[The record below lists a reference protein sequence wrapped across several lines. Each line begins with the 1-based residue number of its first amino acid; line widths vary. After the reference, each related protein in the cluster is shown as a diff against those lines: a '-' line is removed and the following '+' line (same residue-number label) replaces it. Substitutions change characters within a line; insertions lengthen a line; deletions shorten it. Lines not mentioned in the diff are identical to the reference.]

1 MNVIGALSYIKS
13 PVQEN
18 PEMMNEDQIKD
29 YCEEALE
36 ITDRHGVYEG
46 LSYLIGEKFSL
57 VLSEIKKTQ
66 SQVKFI
72 FQENQK
78 EGNQSMSEGWKDK
91 SLKLNYDLTVHDNYR
106 QQVKKLKSLEKTK
119 ENFVLEIK
127 ESFDPNDIQDYLNS
141 YPRLRISETSPF
153 TEGSHKGKVSQ
164 MTTEDVFSEIQDIL
178 FVEEMKKLLI

>member
-1 MNVIGALSYIKS
+1 
-13 PVQEN
+13 
-18 PEMMNEDQIKD
+18 MMDEDQIRD

-72 FQENQK
+72 YQENQK
-78 EGNQSMSEGWKDK
+78 EERSSISEGWKDK
-91 SLKLNYDLTVHDNYR
+91 SLKLNYSLTVHDNYR
-106 QQVKKLKSLEKTK
+106 LQLKKLKSLEKTRAC
-119 ENFVLEIK
+119 FVIEIK

-141 YPRLRISETSPF
+141 YPRLRINETSPF
-153 TEGSHKGKVSQ
+153 TEHSSKGKVSQ
-164 MTTEDVFSEIQDIL
+164 MSTEDIFSEVQDIL